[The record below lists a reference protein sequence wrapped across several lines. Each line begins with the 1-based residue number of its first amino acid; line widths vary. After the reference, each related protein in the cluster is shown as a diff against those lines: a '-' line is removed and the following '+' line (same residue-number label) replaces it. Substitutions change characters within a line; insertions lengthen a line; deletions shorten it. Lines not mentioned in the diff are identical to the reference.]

1 MVNLECGTCK
11 KKLPQVC
18 HDEASKSKLKK
29 LINERATKEP
39 LRGTIIRISPG
50 ICHNEVDKDSKCDG
64 VLYAC
69 VTESTPSGFE
79 QYMN

>member
-11 KKLPQVC
+11 KKLPEVC
-18 HDEASKSKLKK
+18 HNAASKSKLKQ
-29 LINERATKEP
+29 LIKERASK
-39 LRGTIIRISPG
+39 LGGKIVRISPG

-69 VTESTPSGFE
+69 VLESTPSGFE
-79 QYMN
+79 QYM

>member
-11 KKLPQVC
+11 KKLPEVC
-18 HDEASKSKLKK
+18 HNAASKSKLKQ
-29 LINERATKEP
+29 LIKERASKV
-39 LRGTIIRISPG
+39 LGNIVRISPG
-50 ICHNEVDKDSKCDG
+50 ICHNEVDKDSKRDG

-69 VTESTPSGFE
+69 VTQSTPSGFE